1 MVWLDDSYNLRIGK
15 MDPISA
21 LGSTAKGVKQLTQAG
36 KELDKSV
43 GELNEFLNQPLQDQA
58 RMRAERLKR
67 ERLMPWTR
75 EQRAYARLIE
85 KKNIEEQRERL
96 KNDVNRTYGKGS
108 WEELQG
114 IVRQIE
120 KEDLAEKK
128 EHDKDAEKL
137 TELKLLCFAA
147 AFIITFFLYKA
158 GLI

>member
-1 MVWLDDSYNLRIGK
+1 

-21 LGSTAKGVKQLTQAG
+21 LSSTAKGVKQLTQAG

-58 RMRAERLKR
+58 RIRAEKLKR
-67 ERLMPWTR
+67 ERMLPWTR
-75 EQRAYARLIE
+75 EQRAYARLVE
-85 KKNIEEQRERL
+85 KKHIEEQRERL

-114 IVRQIE
+114 LVRQIE
-120 KEDLAEKK
+120 KEDEAEKK
-128 EHDKDAEKL
+128 EHDKDAAKL
-137 TELKLLCFAA
+137 TEFKWMCFLASF
-147 AFIITFFLYKA
+147 FITYFLYNA

>member
-1 MVWLDDSYNLRIGK
+1 

-21 LGSTAKGVKQLTQAG
+21 LSSTAKGVKQLTQAG

-58 RMRAERLKR
+58 RIRAERLRR
-67 ERLMPWTR
+67 ERLLPWTR
-75 EQRAYARLIE
+75 EQRAYARLVE
-85 KKNIEEQRERL
+85 KKKIEAQRENL

-114 IVRQIE
+114 IVRQIT
-120 KEDLAEKK
+120 KEDELEKK
-128 EHDKDAEKL
+128 EHDKDAAKL
-137 TELKLLCFAA
+137 SELKWMCFLA
-147 AFIITFFLYKA
+147 AFFITFILYNA